1 MLGVTRTGLIV
12 LFALAV
18 ANGAFLYPLPSRAE
32 PDYAWAI
39 KPPASAAMMG
49 AGYLAGMLGTGL
61 GAFAARRYSSVQALV
76 PGFLGLGIVLL
87 AATLIHAD
95 RFRWDYPP
103 TWGWTAIYATLPL
116 GAVLLWRRQNRLAPD
131 GPVTADKR
139 LGWLRVPSIVL
150 GSILAGLA
158 VLLFI

>member
-18 ANGAFLYPLPSRAE
+18 ANGAFLYLFPSRAE

-76 PGFLGLGIVLL
+76 PGFLGLGIVLRPRL
-87 AATLIHAD
+87 VVRDSCGATA
-95 RFRWDYPP
+95 
-103 TWGWTAIYATLPL
+103 
-116 GAVLLWRRQNRLAPD
+116 
-131 GPVTADKR
+131 
-139 LGWLRVPSIVL
+139 
-150 GSILAGLA
+150 
-158 VLLFI
+158 